1 MGSLSLLQGVFS
13 TQGSNPTWAAAIH
26 GVAESDTTERLSPH
40 FPSRSGV
47 GHGGRS
53 AVSTPPRPRSR
64 FACSPGL
71 CAVRLLTANTQQ
83 AIRGASHR
91 FRDPFGPAGGSN
103 TLSGEEVLC
112 LGGIHP
118 TAGFGALGLAA
129 GLGHSLAAWG
139 RGTQVTSETRE
150 QGEA

>member
-1 MGSLSLLQGVFS
+1 M
-13 TQGSNPTWAAAIH
+13 
-26 GVAESDTTERLSPH
+26 
-40 FPSRSGV
+40 
-47 GHGGRS
+47 
-53 AVSTPPRPRSR
+53 STPPRRRSW

-91 FRDPFGPAGGSN
+91 FRDPIGPAGGSN

-118 TAGFGALGLAA
+118 TDGFGALGLAS

-139 RGTQVTSETRE
+139 WGTQVTSETQE